1 MGTLA
6 FTTHLARGKSRD
18 LQFLGRVNDSGAFD
32 SVEILPFITVEEIG
46 LESCA
51 VVHVRVRTP
60 ATGISW
66 QITSSMMP
74 PFGAPRTCS
83 HSRPSIPA
91 VGRCSAGSGCPLPCP
106 TRRVQCACS
115 GSRSMVDPS
124 WRSEIGGGRM
134 SFVIPEETM
143 CSSFGER
150 VFLSMLQAEPSSVR
164 LRGGHSRSRERRDCC
179 VLRGQIRD

>member
-1 MGTLA
+1 MIPAPLIRLRFFPSSPWRRSALRAAQLSMFGCELRPLGSA
-6 FTTHLARGKSRD
+6 GKSPRP
-18 LQFLGRVNDSGAFD
+18 L
-32 SVEILPFITVEEIG
+32 
-46 LESCA
+46 
-51 VVHVRVRTP
+51 
-60 ATGISW
+60 
-66 QITSSMMP
+66 MP

>member
-66 QITSSMMP
+66 QITSSIDAAVWSP
-74 PFGAPRTCS
+74 ADLVPLS
-83 HSRPSIPA
+83 SIDLGGGIVLRRFRMTA
-91 VGRCSAGSGCPLPCP
+91 PLP
-106 TRRVQCACS
+106 
-115 GSRSMVDPS
+115 DP
-124 WRSEIGGGRM
+124 
-134 SFVIPEETM
+134 
-143 CSSFGER
+143 
-150 VFLSMLQAEPSSVR
+150 ASSVR
-164 LRGGHSRSRERRDCC
+164 LFRVEIDG
-179 VLRGQIRD
+179 

>member
-66 QITSSMMP
+66 QITSSIDAAVWSP
-74 PFGAPRTCS
+74 ADLVPLS
-83 HSRPSIPA
+83 SID
-91 VGRCSAGSGCPLPCP
+91 L
-106 TRRVQCACS
+106 
-115 GSRSMVDPS
+115 
-124 WRSEIGGGRM
+124 GGGIVLRRFRM
-134 SFVIPEETM
+134 PFVIPEETM

-150 VFLSMLQAEPSSVR
+150 VFLFRPQAEPSSVR
-164 LRGGHSRSRERRDCC
+164 LRGGHSRSRERRDYC
-179 VLRGQIRD
+179 VRRGRTRD